1 MCSRHDSRSAVLV
14 CEVIQKPDCR
24 DDSKWL
30 TFGSSAPVSVQA
42 LLSVTGQRIPPA
54 DLTYPELIRKN
65 VMNGCKHPRVSE
77 SHFENGIAIRKIVDV
92 PGSAL
97 FDNRSVAIFLRFA
110 LECRSEPSK
119 AIGVDEIGK
128 HYIALAIEQFTLAL
142 RERALRDSVFDE
154 FLLHC

>member
-54 DLTYPELIRKN
+54 DLSNPELIRKN

-77 SHFENGIAIRKIVDV
+77 SHFENGIAIREIGDLTG
-92 PGSAL
+92 PAL
-97 FDNRSVAIFLRFA
+97 FRNRSVAISLTLC
-110 LECRSEPSK
+110 LERRSEPSK
-119 AIGVDEIGK
+119 AIGVDEIRK
-128 HYIALAIEQFTLAL
+128 HYVALAIEQFTLAL